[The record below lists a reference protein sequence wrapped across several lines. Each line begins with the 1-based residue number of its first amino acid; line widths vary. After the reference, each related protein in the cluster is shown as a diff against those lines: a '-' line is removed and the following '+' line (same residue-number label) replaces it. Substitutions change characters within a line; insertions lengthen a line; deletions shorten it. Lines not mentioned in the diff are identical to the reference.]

1 MRVVF
6 DSNIFISALV
16 IPGGAAEKALEAAI
30 AGSFELVL
38 SRPIIHEVLEVL
50 ARKFDRDLE
59 ELSRTAVFLS
69 GLGDVVAPRRKVHVL
84 RDDPDNRI
92 LECASAGGSD
102 LIVTGDREMLALA
115 EWEGIRIASLR
126 EFLDLLPQ
134 GTM

>member
-16 IPGGAAEKALEAAI
+16 IPGGSAEEALEAAI
-30 AGSFELVL
+30 AGSFDLVI

-69 GLGDVVAPRRKVHVL
+69 GLGEVVTPRRKVQVL
-84 RDDPDNRI
+84 CDDPDNRI
-92 LECASAGGSD
+92 LECASAGRSE
-102 LIVTGDREMLALA
+102 LIVTGDREMLALGD
-115 EWEGIRIASLR
+115 WEGIRIAAVFR
-126 EFLDLLPQ
+126 PV
-134 GTM
+134 

>member
-1 MRVVF
+1 
-6 DSNIFISALV
+6 
-16 IPGGAAEKALEAAI
+16 
-30 AGSFELVL
+30 VL

-69 GLGDVVAPRRKVHVL
+69 GLGEVVTSRRKACVL

-92 LECASAGGSD
+92 LECASEGGSE

-126 EFLDLLPQ
+126 EFLDLL
-134 GTM
+134 GS